1 MIAENEPLVKASL
14 ADHEEQEALLIGEEW
29 HLDTCPCEPCA
40 VENDRQAAF
49 SEAYANTPGS
59 LLRPGHNTRP
69 SAPPLAVAGRGARM
83 LQ

>member
-49 SEAYANTPGS
+49 SEAYANPLEVSCVPVITLGPP
-59 LLRPGHNTRP
+59 LH
-69 SAPPLAVAGRGARM
+69 PLAVAGRGARM